1 MKPNLLITLSVLF
14 SICSIN
20 AFAQT
25 QTLKIKLTERNS
37 ASIIGANIVLKE
49 RADTTKRQYG
59 VTDTAGVA
67 EFKFNKETQ
76 FLMTATFVGFRLLSR
91 GIAVSNK
98 QTSFTFIMEEQTEM
112 LKGIEIVS
120 KKPLMT
126 QEDDKTV
133 VDAEELALTSTSAL
147 EVMEKT
153 PGLFVDQDGNIYITS
168 STPATVY
175 INGREQRMSNA
186 DIAAMLRVLPPNSI
200 EKIEI
205 LRTPSAKYDASGSG
219 GLVNVILKKGVKIG
233 ITGSASAGMNQG
245 VYGNQFAGFNIN
257 NNEGN
262 RTSFFNINYTK
273 SNGFNKIEND
283 RTVSSPMSCIP
294 TLKTT

>member
-98 QTSFTFIMEEQTEM
+98 QTSFTCEREGKICLMC
-112 LKGIEIVS
+112 
-120 KKPLMT
+120 KK
-126 QEDDKTV
+126 
-133 VDAEELALTSTSAL
+133 ELIS
-147 EVMEKT
+147 
-153 PGLFVDQDGNIYITS
+153 
-168 STPATVY
+168 
-175 INGREQRMSNA
+175 
-186 DIAAMLRVLPPNSI
+186 
-200 EKIEI
+200 
-205 LRTPSAKYDASGSG
+205 
-219 GLVNVILKKGVKIG
+219 
-233 ITGSASAGMNQG
+233 
-245 VYGNQFAGFNIN
+245 NIN
-257 NNEGN
+257 
-262 RTSFFNINYTK
+262 
-273 SNGFNKIEND
+273 
-283 RTVSSPMSCIP
+283 VQ
-294 TLKTT
+294 L